1 MHDYPTVESIIESIV
16 QSIVQS
22 TVQSRVQSPGFVPT
36 RVHLDIEVDH
46 SNSSVHLN
54 IEVDHSNS
62 SVHLNIQVHHS
73 NDCIYIWI
81 VKLTIQMRQLLTSM
95 MDHPNVISVSK
106 SERKV

>member
-54 IEVDHSNS
+54 I
-62 SVHLNIQVHHS
+62 QVHHS

-81 VKLTIQMRQLLTSM
+81 VKLTIQMRQLLASM